1 MHAYTTDSKFILGQ
15 TWNMLVIIYREWEKS
30 DIIIQLNTWLYIS
43 LIVFRKFSVC
53 SIIHFRQ
60 EWKKKRQPLP
70 DDSNEEEQHPAT
82 RNLTSNSWGLSPAD
96 SKVWHISSVEL
107 SPHKHFQKKKLP
119 GKTKTK
125 HVNQWMPAYQ
135 TQNLPELQSRSLEEQ
150 NNSREGKSMA
160 QLRQKANH
168 YMSHTVS

>member
-60 EWKKKRQPLP
+60 EWKKR
-70 DDSNEEEQHPAT
+70 DSHFQMTVTRRNSIQQQETLPAT
-82 RNLTSNSWGLSPAD
+82 AGGWVQPTPKCDTFPQWSFLHINTSKKRNCLVKQKQNTSTDECLLT
-96 SKVWHISSVEL
+96 
-107 SPHKHFQKKKLP
+107 KL
-119 GKTKTK
+119 KIFL
-125 HVNQWMPAYQ
+125 NC
-135 TQNLPELQSRSLEEQ
+135 NLDP
-150 NNSREGKSMA
+150 
-160 QLRQKANH
+160 
-168 YMSHTVS
+168 